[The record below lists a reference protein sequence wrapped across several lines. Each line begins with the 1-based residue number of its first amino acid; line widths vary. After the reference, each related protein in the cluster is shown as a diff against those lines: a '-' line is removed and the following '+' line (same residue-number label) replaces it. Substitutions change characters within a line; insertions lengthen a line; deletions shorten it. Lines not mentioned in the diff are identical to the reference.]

1 MLNIS
6 RNLSITVLRVKDRM
20 VVGDRMVVRQ
30 SVVYPSDG
38 TAVRELR
45 PLPLPSIVM
54 EDCTAFSPAQEKIR
68 IQYLHHHKVKKIIS

>member
-1 MLNIS
+1 
-6 RNLSITVLRVKDRM
+6 M

-45 PLPLPSIVM
+45 DGGLYCIFTSPGKDQNTVLAPSQSQK
-54 EDCTAFSPAQEKIR
+54 D
-68 IQYLHHHKVKKIIS
+68 HKLNHPKLKLSVI